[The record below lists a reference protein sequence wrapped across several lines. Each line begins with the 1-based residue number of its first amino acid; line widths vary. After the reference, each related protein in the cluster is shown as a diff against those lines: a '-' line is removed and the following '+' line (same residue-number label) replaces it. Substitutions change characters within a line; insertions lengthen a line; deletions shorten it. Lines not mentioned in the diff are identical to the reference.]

1 MPTFRTT
8 SPHTRRLLA
17 VTLLALALTG
27 LLAAASPGSP
37 LGIQEAEA
45 AGRDQ
50 RTCSW
55 TVGHI
60 PGSPI
65 PCASFTYQA
74 AACTGEVFWT
84 PGSPIPCPSLFP
96 GNRSTVTGSVDAV
109 TRGGVAGWAW
119 DQDFGGAANVDIW
132 VNGQY
137 RTTAAANQP
146 RPDLIAAGIGARG
159 FHAPLALEPDDV
171 VTVYGLG
178 VNDRGAEM
186 GTDPYLRSSADS
198 STTITVP

>member
-1 MPTFRTT
+1 MSTSRTT

-17 VTLLALALTG
+17 VGLLALALTG

-50 RTCSW
+50 RSCSW
-55 TVGHI
+55 TVGYV
-60 PGSPI
+60 PGSSI
-65 PCASFTYQA
+65 PCATYTFQA
-74 AACTGEVFWT
+74 AACTGEVPWS
-84 PGSPIPCPSLFP
+84 PGSPIPCPTILP
-96 GNRSTVTGSVDAV
+96 GNQFGVVGFVDSV

-159 FHAPLALEPDDV
+159 FNAPLALSPGDV

-178 VNDRGAEM
+178 VNSSGAEL
-186 GTDPYLRSSADS
+186 GTDPYLRSSGNS